1 MERNLVRRKVHLKR
15 RGFDAWRQVNIPLY
29 ILITLLAICYIVFKA
44 STRTTVFNLLNKRT
58 LKHFKQVVEVM
69 IVGCAVDLVPSR
81 QSLLV
86 ELTQGVLV
94 RCVCVCVYVCVCV
107 CSVCVCVCSVCVC
120 VCVCVL
126 CVCVCTLCVCV
137 HAPQPQP
144 IRGWFPQTFKLS

>member
-1 MERNLVRRKVHLKR
+1 MILSNTVERNLVRRKVHLKR

-94 RCVCVCVYVCVCV
+94 RCVCVCVCVCTMCV
-107 CSVCVCVCSVCVC
+107 CMYSVCVCVHVCVY
-120 VCVCVL
+120 VL
-126 CVCVCTLCVCV
+126 CVCVCTLCVCTCTPTTA
-137 HAPQPQP
+137 H
-144 IRGWFPQTFKLS
+144 